1 MTTKLGKIV
10 ADFQTQLATSIAIGG
25 TTATIQSATDDDGV
39 SLPAGNYYF
48 TIDGDNTSK
57 EHIFCALSGTSLTS
71 IQSVSRQGVLSSG
84 TVRKHRIGA
93 TITITDFA
101 HISKINDLLTGV
113 TDLNGST
120 PLAYDA
126 EPTFSYGNHE
136 LVTWDKAKD
145 YADGLAIA
153 GAPDSDDT
161 TKGLLERA
169 TMAEIENGTSSG
181 STTAPLAVVS
191 GRFGARLYTAYA
203 VDGGANDTY
212 AITCNPA
219 PTQYSTGMVITFKAN
234 TANTGACTVNVN
246 SLGAKAIQKRVAGGL
261 VDLDDGDIGA
271 SAIITAIYNGTQF
284 ELQSRESKQKVS
296 QSGAEIY
303 AADAGANDTYAI
315 TLSPALSAY
324 TTGMAIRFKANTAN
338 TGAATLNVNSL
349 GAKTI
354 KKNVSQDLETGDIS
368 ANQIIT
374 VVYDGTNFQLQSI
387 PSEFVRF
394 TNGVSS
400 HDIATTGTQTIA
412 HGLGKTPLKVV
423 IRAVKSESPTG
434 NLSSTGVYDGTTQAY
449 VYNGFSD
456 TLAPESGG
464 GTANVIALV
473 SGTGSVDKTAT
484 AEITGLDDTNITL
497 NWAKSGTPGG
507 TAYFTWEVEG

>member
-203 VDGGANDTY
+203 ADAGANDTY

-354 KKNVSQDLETGDIS
+354 VKGVNTTLADGDI
-368 ANQIIT
+368 AAGMFCT
-374 VVYDGTNFQLQSI
+374 VIYDGTNFVLQNQNANTITQS
-387 PSEFVRF
+387 FLGLF
-394 TNGVSS
+394 KNGLDTSRRIDDAS
-400 HDIATTGTQTIA
+400 GSMTIA
-412 HGLGKTPLKVV
+412 HGLGVTPKLVRITITNDVSGTPALSIGSYNGTTQRVV
-423 IRAVKSESPTG
+423 WTSPTG
-434 NLSSTGVYDGTTQAY
+434 AGADGSKIAY
-449 VYNGFSD
+449 VNGVN
-456 TLAPESGG
+456 LQ
-464 GTANVIALV
+464 TATI
-473 SGTGSVDKTAT
+473 SVDA
-484 AEITGLDDTNITL
+484 TNITL
-497 NWAKSGTPGG
+497 TWTKTGG
-507 TAYFTWEVEG
+507 TASANPINILWEAEA